1 MSRRQERMR
10 DGFDNL
16 ISSVNWKIGKF
27 SFLPITFGVCM
38 AILDVIMMSI
48 AKYTSKGMI
57 SYGTALPI
65 ATLIYALEPYIF
77 FKSLN
82 YDSLTSM
89 NLVWDLT
96 SDVLVTLVGVFW
108 FKESI
113 KGIRWLAVGFA
124 IFSLGLFA
132 YTDD

>member
-1 MSRRQERMR
+1 MR

-16 ISSVNWKIGKF
+16 IHSINWKIGNF
-27 SFLPITFGVCM
+27 SFLSIAFGTCM
-38 AILDVIMMSI
+38 ALLDVVMMSL
-48 AKYTSKGMI
+48 AKYSSKGMI

-65 ATLIYALEPYIF
+65 ATLVYALEPYIF

-82 YDSLTSM
+82 YDSLTAM
-89 NLVWDLT
+89 NLIWDLT
-96 SDVLVTLVGVFW
+96 SDVLVTSVGVFW

-113 KGIRWLAVGFA
+113 KGLRWLAVAFA
-124 IFSLGLFA
+124 LFSLGLFA